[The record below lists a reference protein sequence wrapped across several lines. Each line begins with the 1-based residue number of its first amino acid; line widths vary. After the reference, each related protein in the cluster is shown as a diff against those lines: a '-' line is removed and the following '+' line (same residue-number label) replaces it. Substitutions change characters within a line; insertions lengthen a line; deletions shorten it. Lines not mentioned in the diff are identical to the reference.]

1 MQGKNKKF
9 QMFILYTQ
17 KMRLINNIYTHSK
30 KKKNPLIRIKKKNEA
45 RLSGTLNLFH
55 AEPIYLF

>member
-1 MQGKNKKF
+1 
-9 QMFILYTQ
+9 MFILYTQ

-30 KKKNPLIRIKKKNEA
+30 KKPHLSEWKKKNEA

>member
-30 KKKNPLIRIKKKNEA
+30 KKPHLSEWKKINEA
-45 RLSGTLNLFH
+45 RLSRTLNLFH

>member
-30 KKKNPLIRIKKKNEA
+30 KKKTTYQNEKKK
-45 RLSGTLNLFH
+45 
-55 AEPIYLF
+55 